1 MGDVFMR
8 NQYGREKHYRQKRII
23 VYSLYLGSL
32 AIMFLGVFFG
42 AFSVINNIQLK
53 VLSTSIHGIVFGIL
67 VAYLG
72 MKYYFMVSDFKKEL
86 YNSDIAFSW
95 SNFKKEKR
103 KRRLV

>member
-1 MGDVFMR
+1 MN
-8 NQYGREKHYRQKRII
+8 NQNRGGKHHKQKMTII
-23 VYSLYLGSL
+23 FFLYLGSL
-32 AIMFLGVFFG
+32 VILFLGVFFS

-53 VLSTSIHGIVFGIL
+53 VLNSSIHGIVFGLL

-72 MKYYFMVSDFKKEL
+72 IRYYFMVTDFKNEF
-86 YNSDIAFSW
+86 YNNDSSFSW